1 MLVAISTAIPLLVAG
16 VLIVWMAARSASGTL
31 ARNSWVGI
39 RTAATLRGDDE
50 WRTGHAAAVVPMYAG
65 GIGLIAAAAAAV
77 FVGEDGAVWAAMIGC
92 AWVVVCLLIAAVVAG
107 RAIARRDTDH
117 PAP

>member
-65 GIGLIAAAAAAV
+65 GSASPPRRPRRPRRCS
-77 FVGEDGAVWAAMIGC
+77 WA
-92 AWVVVCLLIAAVVAG
+92 
-107 RAIARRDTDH
+107 RTARCGQR
-117 PAP
+117 